1 MRGIGLPFL
10 SHRLFL
16 FSRDRSCPK
25 EGLKPIRCIVIV
37 IGGDVILR
45 LVEIGETDAH
55 QGELGVEDE
64 VIGPT
69 ALLAGGKISY
79 ELWVR
84 GEVGVGEGH
93 VEGNVG
99 HLGDVDGGIVIEV
112 QVDRFAMVR
121 KIAEG
126 LEVGARGEGF
136 VQLFHHVVVRREAD
150 R

>member
-1 MRGIGLPFL
+1 MRAASPLRQIERENEMIVI

-16 FSRDRSCPK
+16 FSRDRFCPK

-64 VIGPT
+64 VIGPA

-79 ELWVR
+79 EF
-84 GEVGVGEGH
+84 G
-93 VEGNVG
+93 
-99 HLGDVDGGIVIEV
+99 
-112 QVDRFAMVR
+112 
-121 KIAEG
+121 
-126 LEVGARGEGF
+126 
-136 VQLFHHVVVRREAD
+136 
-150 R
+150 

>member
-1 MRGIGLPFL
+1 MLRK
-10 SHRLFL
+10 SALFL

-25 EGLKPIRCIVIV
+25 ERLKPIRCIVIV

-64 VIGPT
+64 VIGP
-69 ALLAGGKISY
+69 AVLLAGGKISY

-93 VEGNVG
+93 VEGDVG
-99 HLGDVDGGIVIEV
+99 HGGDVGGGIVVEV

-121 KIAEG
+121 EVEEG
-126 LEVGARGEGF
+126 LEIGARGEGF
-136 VQLFHHVVVRREAD
+136 V
-150 R
+150 